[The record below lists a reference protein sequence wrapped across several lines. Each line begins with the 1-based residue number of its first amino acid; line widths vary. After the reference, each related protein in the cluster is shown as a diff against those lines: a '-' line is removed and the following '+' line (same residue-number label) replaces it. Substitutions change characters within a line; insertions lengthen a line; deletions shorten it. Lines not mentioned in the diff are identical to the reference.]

1 MGLAWRI
8 ERGDNKR
15 GPRCLSSLFLRRIVC
30 FFLCFFWLLLFLT
43 VFVFKFVVFPGAVI
57 EWSDGG
63 IARVED
69 DVVVVG
75 IELGAMDVSAG
86 GLEGIEKKAGGFV
99 FDLAGEEQAHD
110 FHESDLDGV
119 GVFED
124 GQGERAWAAAGAV
137 GSEADALVVIA
148 LVKETE
154 AIAAERGRSALD
166 AVDFDVLA
174 AIGIS
179 GHCGSYPLPWWSC
192 GIIGLAG
199 NSILIYGLQQ
209 DAGKILRGKELVL
222 PIARFHAKLLLGLE
236 RVLAEE
242 KFSVKVE

>member
-1 MGLAWRI
+1 
-8 ERGDNKR
+8 
-15 GPRCLSSLFLRRIVC
+15 LFLIVFVL
-30 FFLCFFWLLLFLT
+30 FFLIVWEFI
-43 VFVFKFVVFPGAVI
+43 VFPGAVI
-57 EWSDGG
+57 ERSDGG

-69 DVVVVG
+69 DVVMVG
-75 IELGAMDVSAG
+75 IELGAMEVGAG

-99 FDLAGEEQAHD
+99 FDLVGEEQAHD

-154 AIAAERGRSALD
+154 AIAAKGGRSALD
-166 AVDFDVLA
+166 AVDFDVLT

-179 GHCGSYPLPWWSC
+179 GHFWSYPLPRWLC
-192 GIIGLAG
+192 GIIGLAK

-236 RVLAEE
+236 RVWAEE